1 MNISQS
7 AKSKLQAFASNLHP
21 RDAIGR
27 FAKKGVA
34 IAKNNKAKIATEG
47 AVVAAGV
54 AGGAIGGAVVGS
66 LASATTRA
74 AITVGKKAY
83 SRATS
88 EKVKTALANGESLM
102 KVAKD
107 AGAEFISDLKS
118 PKFQRQLEKQ
128 FIGDLAY
135 GAIATT
141 VGAIAPVM
149 GLGDAVA
156 IKTSGTGGKIGSSAV
171 QKLKKKLRAKWR
183 Q

>member
-7 AKSKLQAFASNLHP
+7 ARSKLQAFAEKLHP

-27 FAKKGVA
+27 FAKKGA
-34 IAKNNKAKIATEG
+34 EFAKNNKAKIATEG

-54 AGGAIGGAVVGS
+54 AGGAIGGAVGGS

-74 AITVGKKAY
+74 VITVGKKAY

-107 AGAEFISDLKS
+107 AGAAFISDLKS

-141 VGAIAPVM
+141 VGALAPVK

-156 IKTSGTGGKIGSSAV
+156 LKTSGGGGKIASSAV
-171 QKLKKKLRAKWR
+171 QKLKKKLRAKW
-183 Q
+183 QQ

>member
-1 MNISQS
+1 MSKGS
-7 AKSKLQAFASNLHP
+7 ADYRH
-21 RDAIGR
+21 AI
-27 FAKKGVA
+27 KGA
-34 IAKNNKAKIATEG
+34 IAKVVGKGKEVIANNKAKIGTEG

-74 AITVGKKAY
+74 VITVGKKAY

-102 KVAKD
+102 KVAKQ
-107 AGAEFISDLKS
+107 AGTEFISDLKS

-135 GAIATT
+135 GAIANT
-141 VGAIAPVM
+141 VGTFVPVM
-149 GLGDAVA
+149 GLSDAVA
-156 IKTSGTGGKIGSSAV
+156 LKTSGGGGKIASNAV
-171 QKLKKKLRAKWR
+171 QKLKKKLRDKWR